1 MLVEDVANNGSIREQ
16 KMAEPT
22 LLLFPQMSA
31 SSVTI

>member
-1 MLVEDVANNGSIREQ
+1 MLVEDVANNESITNK

-22 LLLFPQMSA
+22 LLLLPQMNA